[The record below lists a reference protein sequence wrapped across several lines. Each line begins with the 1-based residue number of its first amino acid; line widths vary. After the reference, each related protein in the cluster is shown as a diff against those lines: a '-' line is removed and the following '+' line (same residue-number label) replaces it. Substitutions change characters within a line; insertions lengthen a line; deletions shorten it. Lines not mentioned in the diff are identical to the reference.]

1 MKNLKMAQKL
11 ALLVTLLLLITVV
24 VASVGIYQLSEFN
37 SRMQQVVN
45 VTAKALENAFK
56 VRNRIL
62 QVIRHEKSSV
72 LSTDDNESIRFAEL
86 AKGQIKEA
94 NDFRIALTNY
104 LDKALYNQERG
115 KLDEFNRHWDE
126 FQRVQ
131 ENLLKISV
139 QNTNSKAWRL
149 IDGELTKKLGEILG
163 ISHDIIKSADN
174 EARTAEQAKDI
185 GKLMRA
191 LRRHQTA
198 SRMIEKANKLKL
210 LLIAHNVETEE
221 VDMNKLDSEILQ
233 LQEQLRKTLDDIAET
248 VDEKDRGDARR
259 LNGLLQE
266 AFLVGDQI
274 RKYSHTNSTTLSTN
288 MSLAEATR
296 SANDCDTA
304 MGKLVDSL
312 TGRYEDDKKAVE
324 AAYSM
329 ALLEIGLVTVL
340 GIVVGGVLGYAI
352 ERGIGGP
359 LKLALAN
366 LRRMADG
373 DLSQRLNL
381 ERGDEIGEITK
392 ALDGFSLNMSGLLG
406 QVGQVADNLAK
417 SSGELQKLAG
427 DMMAQSEETTTQAS
441 TVATGT
447 EEMTA
452 TIQSMA
458 GASEQLNMNVTSVS
472 SASEEISVNVKGISE
487 AAEGASQT
495 VASLAKSIEEINHSL
510 QMVAREARE
519 GSEMTDKAREFV
531 DSANKTLTALDHAA
545 DEITKVTDTIKSFAV
560 QTNLL
565 ALNATIEATAAG
577 DAGKGFAVVASEIKE
592 LAQQSARSA
601 GEIANR
607 IDEVRRGSRQAVSSM
622 REVIVKIGE
631 VSTSAGR
638 ISDSVANQTETAR
651 GISRH
656 VGEANQNVSRIATA
670 IREVARGANDTA
682 RNTSEAATGTRSL
695 SQGAAEAARVAQ
707 SIASNIHGVSEASR
721 LGARSATAV
730 HGSSVELGDL
740 AEAMRKSI
748 RQFKLN

>member
-11 ALLVTLLLLITVV
+11 ALLVSLLLLITVV
-24 VASVGIYQLSEFN
+24 VAGVGIYQLSEFN

-45 VTAKALENAFK
+45 VTAKALENAYK

-72 LSTDDNESIRFAEL
+72 LTPDDGEAIRFADL
-86 AKGQIKEA
+86 AKSQLREG
-94 NDFRIALTNY
+94 NDFRAVLSQ
-104 LDKALYNQERG
+104 LVDKALFNQERAL
-115 KLDEFNRHWDE
+115 LDEFNRHWDE
-126 FQRVQ
+126 FQRIQ
-131 ENLLKISV
+131 ENLLKLSV
-139 QNTNSKAWRL
+139 QNSNIKAWRL
-149 IDGELTKKLGEILG
+149 IDGDLTKKLDEIG
-163 ISHDIIKSADN
+163 IFCRDIDKSADA
-174 EARTAEQAKDI
+174 EARAADQAKDI
-185 GKLMRA
+185 SKLMRA
-191 LRRHQTA
+191 LRRHQA
-198 SRMIEKANKLKL
+198 AAHLQDLVDKFKL
-210 LLIAHNVETEE
+210 LLISHNVETDDL
-221 VDMNKLDSEILQ
+221 DMNKLDAEIMQ
-233 LQEQLRKTLDDIAET
+233 VQDRLRKALEATSDLME
-248 VDEKDRGDARR
+248 EKDRADMRR
-259 LNGLLQE
+259 VQALLQE
-266 AFLVGDQI
+266 AVLLGDQI
-274 RKYSHTNSTTLSTN
+274 RKLSHTNSTALSTS
-288 MSLAEATR
+288 MSLTDATR
-296 SANDCDTA
+296 SANACDTA
-304 MGKLVDSL
+304 IGKLVDSL
-312 TGRYEDDKKAVE
+312 TNRYEDDKKAVE
-324 AAYSM
+324 TAYM
-329 ALLEIGLVTVL
+329 TALIEIAVVTLL
-340 GIVVGGVLGYAI
+340 GIVVGGFLGYAI

-373 DLSQRLNL
+373 DLTQRLNL
-381 ERGDEIGEITK
+381 DRGDEIGEMTK
-392 ALDGFSLNMSGLLG
+392 ALDSFSEHLVGLLG
-406 QVGQVADNLAK
+406 QVKQVADNLAQ
-417 SSGELQKLAG
+417 SSGQLQKLAG

-472 SASEEISVNVKGISE
+472 SASEEISVNVKGISD

-495 VASLAKSIEEINHSL
+495 VGSLAKSIEEINHSL
-510 QMVAREARE
+510 QVVAREARE
-519 GSEMTDKAREFV
+519 GSEMTDKARAFV
-531 DSANKTLTALDHAA
+531 ESANQTLTALDHAA

-577 DAGKGFAVVASEIKE
+577 DAGKGFAVVAAEIKD

-601 GEIANR
+601 GDIATR

-730 HGSSVELGDL
+730 HASSTELGEL
-740 AEAMRKSI
+740 AEAMRQSI

>member
-11 ALLVTLLLLITVV
+11 ALLVSLLLLITLV
-24 VASVGIYQLSEFN
+24 VAGVGIYQLSEFN
-37 SRMQQVVN
+37 SRMQQIVK

-56 VRNRIL
+56 LRNRIL
-62 QVIRHEKSSV
+62 QVVRFEKSSV
-72 LSTDDNESIRFAEL
+72 LTTEDGESIRFAEM
-86 AKGQIKEA
+86 AKGQIKEG
-94 NDFRIALTNY
+94 NEFRATLSNL
-104 LDKALYNQERG
+104 LDKALYNQERVI
-115 KLDEFNRHWDE
+115 LDEFNRSWDE
-126 FQRVQ
+126 FQRIQ
-131 ENLLKISV
+131 DKLLKLSV
-139 QNTNSKAWRL
+139 QNSNSKAWRL
-149 IDGELTKKLGEILG
+149 IDGELTKKLVEISA
-163 ISHDIIKSADN
+163 ICHDIDKSADI
-174 EARTAEQAKDI
+174 EAKAAEQGKDI

-191 LRRHQTA
+191 MRRHQAA
-198 SRMIEKANKLKL
+198 SRMQDHLDKLKL
-210 LLIAHNVETEE
+210 LLIAHNMETDEL
-221 VDMNKLDSEILQ
+221 DMTKLDAEVLQ
-233 LQEQLRKTLDDIAET
+233 IHDRLRKTLEDVAET
-248 VDEKDRGDARR
+248 VDEKDRADARR
-259 LNGLLQE
+259 VNGLLQE

-274 RKYSHTNSTTLSTN
+274 RKFSHTNSTALSTN
-288 MSLAEATR
+288 MSLAEATQG
-296 SANDCDTA
+296 ANACDAA

-312 TGRYEDDKKAVE
+312 TGRYEEDRKLVE
-324 AAYSM
+324 AAYM
-329 ALLEIGLVTVL
+329 TAIVEIAAISIL
-340 GIVVGGVLGYAI
+340 GIIVGGVLGYAI

-406 QVGQVADNLAK
+406 QIRQVADNLAK
-417 SSGELQKLAG
+417 SSGDLQKLAG

-519 GSEMTDKAREFV
+519 GSEMTDKARKFV
-531 DSANKTLTALDHAA
+531 DSANQTLTALDHAA

-577 DAGKGFAVVASEIKE
+577 EAGKGFAVVASEIKE

-638 ISDSVANQTETAR
+638 ISESVASQTETAR

-707 SIASNIHGVSEASR
+707 SIATNIHGVSEASR
-721 LGARSATAV
+721 LGARSATTV